1 MVKDIVC
8 GMDVNEKRAKYKV
21 EYMNK
26 LYYFCSSACKTKF
39 EKQPEKYV
47 GEGKKMP
54 EHKTEEYAEDELAKD
69 PICGMVIP
77 KKSAIKREAGGRTYY
92 FCSEDCVKTFEAPEE
107 MLKSMKRRVTIA
119 ISGVVILAILRAA
132 FFLGLAAGA
141 TILT

>member
-69 PICGMVIP
+69 PVCGMKEEKGKGIT
-77 KKSAIKREAGGRTYY
+77 KEGNW
-92 FCSEDCVKTFEAPEE
+92 FCCNECLEE
-107 MLKSMKRRVTIA
+107 HERND
-119 ISGVVILAILRAA
+119 
-132 FFLGLAAGA
+132 
-141 TILT
+141 